1 MDTIYEKLYDIKERY
16 NIYIGGKSL
25 IFLKAFMDG
34 YIDREYELN
43 PNFQSSFFHFGNF
56 VISYYGG
63 NHRSENWERIITA
76 YTLNEEAAFE
86 KFYEF
91 LDDFLENESD

>member
-1 MDTIYEKLYDIKERY
+1 MDILYEKLYDIKARY

-25 IFLKAFMDG
+25 VFLKAFIDG
-34 YIDREYELN
+34 YIDRECELN

-56 VISYYGG
+56 VASHYGG
-63 NHRSENWERIITA
+63 KHQNENWERIITA
-76 YTLNEEAAFE
+76 YTLSEEMAFE

-91 LDDFLENESD
+91 LDNFLENES